1 MAGKVLVEEDNVAE
15 PIWPASA
22 RYGLAQAPGG
32 LGMVQDLLNTLSA
45 GKPRE
50 ADLLATLSDAQAWA
64 DEATERWATLTG
76 AQTASV
82 VLDED
87 GVRKLRDYRQA
98 LVDAATGEPEPGFLI
113 DAPAA
118 LELHGDGVV
127 RLTPRGSGWR
137 YLISMLL
144 AAEWRAQAE
153 DTRRRLK
160 VCRNPR
166 CRVAFYDRSRNNS
179 GVWHDVR
186 TCGNAA
192 NLRAHRARQRAGLSS

>member
-1 MAGKVLVEEDNVAE
+1 MAE
-15 PIWPASA
+15 PTWPASA
-22 RYGLAQAPGG
+22 RYGMPQAPGG

-45 GKPRE
+45 GKPRK
-50 ADLLATLSDAQAWA
+50 ADLLATVTDAQQWA
-64 DEATERWATLTG
+64 DEVAEQWRVTTG
-76 AQTASV
+76 EPTPSV

-87 GVRKLRDYRQA
+87 GLRELRDYRQA
-98 LVDAATGEPEPGFLI
+98 LVNAAIDEPPAGQTAILI

-118 LELHGDGVV
+118 LELHSDGVV

-137 YLISMLL
+137 YLLSLLL

-153 DTRRRLK
+153 GTRRRLK

-192 NLRAHRARQRAGLSS
+192 NLRAHRERQRADLSS

>member
-1 MAGKVLVEEDNVAE
+1 MTE
-15 PIWPASA
+15 PTWPASS
-22 RYGLAQAPGG
+22 RYRLAQAPGG

-45 GKPRE
+45 GKPRK
-50 ADLLATLSDAQAWA
+50 ADLLASLPDAQDWA
-64 DEATERWATLTG
+64 NAVTEQWRALTG
-76 AQTASV
+76 EPTPSV

-87 GVRKLRDYRQA
+87 GLRELRDYRQA
-98 LVDAATGEPEPGFLI
+98 LVDAATTETSDGESAVLLSGS
-113 DAPAA
+113 AA
-118 LELHGDGVV
+118 LELHSDGVV
-127 RLTPRGSGWR
+127 RLKPRGGGSH
-137 YLISMLL
+137 YLVSLLL

-192 NLRAHRARQRAGLSS
+192 NLRAHRERQRANLSS

>member
-1 MAGKVLVEEDNVAE
+1 MTD
-15 PIWPASA
+15 PTWPASA
-22 RYGLAQAPGG
+22 RYALAQAPGG

-45 GKPRE
+45 GKPRK
-50 ADLLATLSDAQAWA
+50 ADLLATLPDAQQWA
-64 DEATERWATLTG
+64 NELTEQWPEPTPPI
-76 AQTASV
+76 

-87 GVRKLRDYRQA
+87 GLRELRDYRQA
-98 LVDAATGEPEPGFLI
+98 LVDAATAETPEQDRTAVLLS
-113 DAPAA
+113 ASAA
-118 LELHGDGVV
+118 LELHSDGVV
-127 RLTPRGSGWR
+127 RLKPRGSGAS
-137 YLISMLL
+137 YLISLLL

-192 NLRAHRARQRAGLSS
+192 NLRAHRERQRAGVSS